1 MSITFSKLKWK
12 NFLSTGNVFTEI
24 NLKKSNTTLIVG
36 ENGSGKSTMLD
47 ALSFALYGK
56 PFRKINKPQLMNTIN
71 NKSMVVE
78 VEFESGKKQYKI
90 VRGMKPSVF
99 EIYQD
104 SILINQNAEMKEYQ
118 ETLEKHILKL
128 NHKSFSQIVILG
140 SASFTPF
147 MQLPAAHRREV
158 IEDLLDIQI
167 FSTMNTLLKGK
178 MQRTKEELAVMDM
191 NIALAEQKMDMH
203 KANIQNL
210 KTNNEELIASY
221 NEKIEIERSAYDKLL
236 NEHRIIDKHINE
248 LDESISDKDKN
259 SSKLRKIQQ
268 LNDSLIEKKM
278 RIAKDISF
286 YHDNDNC
293 PTCKQELENEF
304 KTTKIDDKNKQ
315 LQEIDEALTKLEE
328 EKTVTSTRESEINQ
342 IQQLINT
349 STKQALEIYQKMNIC
364 QATIQSLE
372 TNILQIKNQSKKI
385 EEDATILE
393 ALSTEI
399 DEKIQLKNEIAEKR
413 NLQEIAASILKD
425 NGIKTKIIKQYIP
438 IMNKLINKYL
448 ASMDFFVNFELN
460 ENFEEKIKSRYRDE
474 FSYESFSEG
483 EKLRIDLALLFTWR
497 AIAKLRNSAS
507 TNLLIMDEIFDSSLD
522 NSGTEEFLKILQSFT
537 QDTNVFVISHKGDS
551 LYDKFHSVIKF
562 EKKKNF
568 SKIAA

>member
-71 NKSMVVE
+71 NKNMMVE
-78 VEFESGKKQYKI
+78 VEFESSGKQYKI
-90 VRGMKPSVF
+90 VRGIKPTVF

-104 SILINQNAEMKEYQ
+104 GTLVNQNAEMKEYQ

-178 MQRTKEELAVMDM
+178 IQQTKEELAMMDM
-191 NIALAEQKMDMH
+191 QIALSEQKMDMH
-203 KANIQNL
+203 KLNIQNL
-210 KTNNEELIASY
+210 KNNNEELIESY
-221 NEKIEIERSAYDKLL
+221 NEKISIEQDTYSKLSIEHQTLTDEINRL
-236 NEHRIIDKHINE
+236 NETIV
-248 LDESISDKDKN
+248 DKDKN
-259 SSKLRKIQQ
+259 FSRLRKIQQ
-268 LNDSLIEKKM
+268 LYDNLTDKK
-278 RIAKDISF
+278 IKLANDISF

-293 PTCKQELENEF
+293 PTCKQNLQVEF
-304 KTTKIDDKNKQ
+304 KSHKIDEKNEQ
-315 LQEIDEALTKLEE
+315 VNEIDQAFIKLDEE
-328 EKTVTSTRESEINQ
+328 RESALARETEINQ
-342 IQQLINT
+342 TQEQIN
-349 STKQALEIYQKMNIC
+349 SLTKQVTDMFQKMNIC
-364 QATIQSLE
+364 KATIQSLE
-372 TNILQIKNQSKKI
+372 TNIIHIKNQSKKI
-385 EEDATILE
+385 EEDASVLE
-393 ALSTEI
+393 ELSNEI
-399 DEKIQLKNEIAEKR
+399 NAKIQQKNEIAEKKT
-413 NLQEIAASILKD
+413 LQDIAASILKD

-522 NSGTEEFLKILQSFT
+522 NSGTDEFLKILQSFT
-537 QDTNVFVISHKGDS
+537 NDTNIFVISHKGDS